1 MSEEEKK
8 QSYYQRNRERQLELA
23 KKYREANKEK
33 NKDYWKDYYVKNKT
47 VLREKHKDYVR
58 KNKDVINRKNRTV
71 YYKRHQQKKKDEPMD
86 PLPSVLSPTVEMPMW
101 TMIVSPGDHLV
112 TFE

>member
-33 NKDYWKDYYVKNKT
+33 MKDYWVSYYQKNKDT
-47 VLREKHKDYVR
+47 LKVKHRDYVR
-58 KNKDVINRKNRTV
+58 KNKDLINRKNRTV
-71 YYKRHQQKKKDEPMD
+71 YYKRHQQKKKCEPVE